1 MPISIPAIFKGTA
14 SAKAGPLHNEAVCH
28 ELVPFFLAD
37 RKRKGEG
44 LRQAQPK
51 RTKVSCLSKT
61 PEKNGTTASGERG
74 FTLVELMVV
83 IVIIGLMSATVV
95 LTIPDQR
102 GRVMNDAERFAAR
115 ALAARDNAVLQS
127 RPMSLWVSASGYG
140 FSERSRGQWLEMRD
154 TPFTAANWREGTTAI
169 VGQAGRERLY
179 FDSTGL
185 ASQPLTI
192 RLVRGGQQV
201 SISIGLNGKV
211 EIGA

>member
-1 MPISIPAIFKGTA
+1 M
-14 SAKAGPLHNEAVCH
+14 HNEPVCP
-28 ELVPFFLAD
+28 ELVPFFLEH
-37 RKRKGEG
+37 RRRKGEG
-44 LRQAQPK
+44 LRQAQPE
-51 RTKVSCLSKT
+51 RNKVSR
-61 PEKNGTTASGERG
+61 PGERG
-74 FTLVELMVV
+74 FTLVELMLV

-140 FSERSRGQWLEMRD
+140 FSERTRGQWLEMRD
-154 TPFTAANWREGTTAI
+154 KPFDPANWREGTTAI

-201 SISIGLNGKV
+201 SINIGLDGKV